1 MKGDFIEMTTTLYDF
16 SDKRLPKEQQLTRMR
31 RVIERELTEQQ
42 RAVLRDVYFLGKTQ
56 AEVARERGVCRST
69 VNRTLRRAE
78 ERLRRFLRY

>member
-1 MKGDFIEMTTTLYDF
+1 MTTTLYDF

-56 AEVARERGVCRST
+56 AEVAR
-69 VNRTLRRAE
+69 
-78 ERLRRFLRY
+78 